1 MKKIYSLLG
10 FQTAISTREI
20 LVSAFTA
27 AIAMVAV
34 YIISHAVL
42 GETDAPLMVASM
54 GSSAILIFAVPHGA
68 FSQPWS
74 VIAGHAVCAAVGVA
88 SAMLIPSLELACAV
102 AVGVSIALSLLL
114 RCLHPSGGGTT
125 LVPVLGGEVVRQLGF
140 SFVLV
145 PVVLNAAILVL
156 LGVLLNA
163 AFAWRRYPVALA
175 PRTAEET
182 SMPAAAMLS
191 HDDLAHALQQMETSV
206 EIPEIELARIFEVAM
221 AHAQIDHV
229 QAADIQV
236 GGCYGNAAFGTIWS
250 VRRVLGMETVAG
262 RIRVRYEVVAG
273 SGQGMKGAQPLADF
287 ASWARRT
294 MAREDGEW
302 KNKPAATPGIDPAR

>member
-1 MKKIYSLLG
+1 MRRIYGLLG
-10 FQTAISTREI
+10 LQSAISAREI

-34 YIISHAVL
+34 YVISHAVL
-42 GETDAPLMVASM
+42 GDTDAPLMVASM
-54 GSSAILIFAVPHGA
+54 GSSAILVFAVPHGA

-74 VIAGHAVCAAVGVA
+74 VIVGHAVCAAVGVA

-145 PVVLNAAILVL
+145 PVVLNAVILVL

-175 PRTAEET
+175 VRET
-182 SMPAAAMLS
+182 EKSRMPAAAMLS
-191 HDDLAHALQQMETSV
+191 HDDLAHALHKLETSV
-206 EIPEIELARIFEVAM
+206 EIPEIELARIFEAAM
-221 AHAQIDHV
+221 AHAQTDHV
-229 QAADIQV
+229 QAADIHV
-236 GGCYGNAAFGTIWS
+236 GGCYGNAAFGENWS
-250 VRRVLGMETVAG
+250 VRRVQGLERVTGQVH
-262 RIRVRYEVVAG
+262 VRYEVVAG
-273 SGQGMKGAQPLADF
+273 SGQGMRGSQPLADF
-287 ASWARRT
+287 SAWARRV
-294 MAREDGEW
+294 MVQEDGEW
-302 KNKPAATPGIDPAR
+302 KNMPVPTS